1 MKHSRVL
8 DELLSWLEI
17 VLGWE
22 SYCYSMSVLA
32 NHTVYSKCMTN
43 FSCYLTVYQSGMD
56 NLFTIPSVW
65 VNSVKDVSVT
75 NILYESKG
83 FTHANQLGNNNTFT
97 FNQNSKVFIKELSS
111 ILLLTFSI
119 TISNLLYKLEQCT
132 LPSLVARP
140 CYFCS
145 CAFKIQLF
153 SSSDFFFLEG
163 FCWCITASRYS
174 LSLSPNQSWLRR
186 SSLGCEPR
194 PSHSC
199 LNVTSM
205 GSWQAP
211 SLLPCPALLPSTP
224 PLPSIP
230 LQGWTHTQ
238 AARQPHFLYDLSLS
252 TNSFVTTSPLQGA

>member
-1 MKHSRVL
+1 MGNWFTQFESIESRMCL
-8 DELLSWLEI
+8 WLI
-17 VLGWE
+17 
-22 SYCYSMSVLA
+22 
-32 NHTVYSKCMTN
+32 
-43 FSCYLTVYQSGMD
+43 
-56 NLFTIPSVW
+56 
-65 VNSVKDVSVT
+65 
-75 NILYESKG
+75 YESTG
-83 FTHANQLGNNNTFT
+83 FTLANQLGNSNFT
-97 FNQNSKVFIKELSS
+97 LNQKSMAFTKELSS
-111 ILLLTFSI
+111 LLLTLSI
-119 TISNLLYKLEQCT
+119 TLSLHSISLNNAHCR
-132 LPSLVARP
+132 PWSLALAIFVPVLSRYNCFP
-140 CYFCS
+140 
-145 CAFKIQLF
+145 
-153 SSSDFFFLEG
+153 FFLRERASWEPLFFKG

-174 LSLSPNQSWLRR
+174 LSLSPNPSRLRR